1 MGRQQTGMHTMH
13 LQVSGKQIDIGGA
26 LRDHVERR
34 LSNGVAK
41 YFDRA
46 IDAHVV
52 FSREAHQ
59 FRADCTVHIG
69 HGIKATAEA
78 AAEDAYGAFDAAA
91 ERLEKQLRRHKRRIR
106 NHHHGADGQEQA

>member
-1 MGRQQTGMHTMH
+1 MH
-13 LQVSGKQIDIGGA
+13 LQVSGKQIDISGA

-34 LSNGVAK
+34 LNSGVGK
-41 YFDRA
+41 YFDHA

-59 FRADCTVHIG
+59 FRADCTVHVG

-78 AAEDAYGAFDAAA
+78 AGGDAYGAFDAVA
-91 ERLEKQLRRHKRRIR
+91 EHLEKQLRRAKRRIR
-106 NHHHGADGQEQA
+106 NHHHGPDGHDEA

>member
-1 MGRQQTGMHTMH
+1 MH

-34 LSNGVAK
+34 LNNGVGK
-41 YFDRA
+41 YFDHA

-78 AAEDAYGAFDAAA
+78 AANDAYGAFDAAI
-91 ERLEKQLRRHKRRIR
+91 ERLEKQLRRTKRRIR
-106 NHHHGADGQEQA
+106 NHRHGADGEDVA